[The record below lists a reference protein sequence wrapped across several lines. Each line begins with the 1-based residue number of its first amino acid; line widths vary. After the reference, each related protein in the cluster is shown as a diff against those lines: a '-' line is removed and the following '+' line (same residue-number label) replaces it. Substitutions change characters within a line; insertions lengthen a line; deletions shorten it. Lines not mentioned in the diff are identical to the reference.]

1 MSRSR
6 FDPTGKG
13 QPNNKKS
20 VRDRL
25 DQAQTARYAQLELH
39 RKVVEERAAQA
50 QAELARKVARQK
62 RDAERYCKTL
72 QSIPFW
78 VSGESQPFHVA
89 QPYLQLVR
97 ISVES
102 MNDEARHAVLCWPNF
117 HPSPASIAA
126 LLNLAD
132 NGSTD
137 STKEEGGL
145 ASVAAPI
152 GIRALV
158 YPYARTMHRGLRHV
172 YPDAA
177 LLGKLHTLHQVRTT
191 ARNDN
196 EALAD
201 YHKTVARVK
210 KLTGVALD
218 GRNYEEFRHPC
229 LDELTPAGPCI
240 GDDGRRELLS
250 RVRTKTDLSQIKRSG
265 MADDPRTASFYLFGL
280 RAADDTVRG
289 LARIHRKLDLIV
301 CDLTTV
307 GRNRLGPEWQQRV
320 KNFLAIVDRDIG
332 PVATIAVTDDPWTFD
347 SLRFDIL
354 SRSPRSREKRPP
366 EPSTVLLSHASDL
379 VTQKDDPEVSY
390 RGLTKAE
397 AYGFSGEV
405 AAFIEGL
412 RGAARRAGE
421 LGDKEA
427 VDILRR
433 LQSTVRRCASLPGS
447 HHQFSEYLQSH
458 IPDGAVADIM
468 TSYRVGA
475 LTRELQQ
482 SQGAWSQ
489 HDRAELERLVAGI
502 IRLWEHTSQLTP
514 MGPLLLDVIRRFKG
528 VSSRTVILCRNDMM
542 ADFASHVACNDVE
555 IGETISSRIEKDM
568 MMFVDAGGLDDLSA
582 LPPSS
587 RSHIKTLVAVAPTR
601 AQILT
606 LIAKPWLPDNF
617 IILADSDTLSAAAR
631 DAQRLGRYPE
641 LSVISRRFTL
651 FETAA
656 STAIVRSGYSDSRA
670 NPDQDDV
677 EFPTSS
683 IVNLAGKLKPGQSA
697 IHLELS
703 GGQVIIARPGTKLIL
718 QDDSRILPTFIETDA
733 KDVDQG
739 DRVCVIGDAFIEMA
753 RPILNITVRAAEEI
767 RDYHSTVTERFAR
780 IPGATHTERL
790 EAVVSAMDMP
800 GVTSQRASYWV
811 DLKEQFDAALHDVV
825 PHAPRDRATFL
836 SFMKVLGVSEA
847 VAQRYWTWAI
857 IAQRA
862 SRLRAAMSFHDAY
875 RTILVDN
882 YAAQSA
888 NPERAREIRRLKAA
902 AEDFV
907 SVVRTKSIERGELER
922 T

>member
-6 FDPTGKG
+6 FDATGRG
-13 QPNNKKS
+13 QPNNKRT
-20 VRDRL
+20 VRNRL
-25 DQAQTARYAQLELH
+25 DQAQSARHAQLELH
-39 RKVVEERAAQA
+39 RKAVAERTAQA
-50 QAELARKVARQK
+50 QAEVARKAARPQ
-62 RDAERYCKTL
+62 RDAGRYCKTL

-78 VSGESQPFHVA
+78 MSGEQLPFHVA
-89 QPYLQLVR
+89 QPYLQLIR
-97 ISVES
+97 ISVAS

-137 STKEEGGL
+137 PIKEGGM

-152 GIRALV
+152 GVRALI
-158 YPYARTMHRGLRHV
+158 YPYARTVHRGLQHV

-177 LLGKLHTLHQVRTT
+177 QLGKLHTLHQVRTV

-196 EALAD
+196 DALAD

-210 KLTGVALD
+210 TLTGVALD
-218 GRNYEEFRHPC
+218 GRSYEEFRHPC

-240 GDDGRRELLS
+240 GEDGRNELLS
-250 RVRTKTDLSQIKRSG
+250 RVRTKTDLSKISRSG
-265 MADDPRTASFYLFGL
+265 KADDPKAASFYLFGL
-280 RAADDTVRG
+280 RASDDAARG

-301 CDLTTV
+301 CDLTAV
-307 GRNRLGPEWQQRV
+307 GRNRLGPEWQQRT
-320 KNFLAIVDRDIG
+320 KNFLATVDRDVG
-332 PVATIAVTDDPWTFD
+332 SVATVAITDDPWTFD
-347 SLRFDIL
+347 TLRYDTL
-354 SRSPRSREKRPP
+354 SRVPRSREKRRP
-366 EPSTVLLSHASDL
+366 EPSAVLLSHVSDL

-390 RGLTKAE
+390 RGLNKAE
-397 AYGFSGEV
+397 AFGFSGEV
-405 AAFIEGL
+405 AAIIEGL
-412 RGAARRAGE
+412 RDAARRAGE

-433 LQSTVRRCASLPGS
+433 LQGSVRRCASLPGS
-447 HHQFSEYLQSH
+447 HHQFSAYLLSH

-489 HDRAELERLVAGI
+489 HDRAELERLVSGI
-502 IRLWEHTSQLTP
+502 TRIWEHTSQLTP
-514 MGPLLLDVIRRFKG
+514 MAPLLLDVIRRFKG
-528 VSSRTVILCRNDMM
+528 VSSRTAILCRNDMM
-542 ADFASHVACNDVE
+542 ADFASHVACSDPE
-555 IGETISSRIEKDM
+555 IGETISSRIDKDM
-568 MMFVDAGGLDDLSA
+568 MMFVDAGGFDDLSA
-582 LPPSS
+582 LPQSS
-587 RSHIKTLVAVAPTR
+587 RSHVKTLIAVAPTR

-606 LIAKPWLPDNF
+606 LVAQPWLPDNF

-641 LSVISRRFTL
+641 LSVISSRFAL
-651 FETAA
+651 FEAAA
-656 STAIVRSGYSDSRA
+656 SAAIVRSGYI
-670 NPDQDDV
+670 NPESNTDQDDV

-683 IVNLAGKLKPGQSA
+683 VVNLAGKLRSGQFA
-697 IHLELS
+697 IRLELS
-703 GGQVIIARPGTKLIL
+703 GGQVVIARPGTKLIL

-767 RDYHSTVTERFAR
+767 RDYHSAVTERFAR

-790 EAVVSAMDMP
+790 DAVVSAMDMP
-800 GVTSQRASYWV
+800 GLTIQRASYWV
-811 DLKEQFDAALHDVV
+811 DLKEQFAAALHDVV
-825 PHAPRDRATFL
+825 PHAPRERTTFL

-907 SVVRTKSIERGELER
+907 AVVRAKSIERG
-922 T
+922 

>member
-1 MSRSR
+1 MSRSHIN
-6 FDPTGKG
+6 PTGGG
-13 QPNNKKS
+13 QPNNKNS

-25 DQAQTARYAQLELH
+25 DQAQSARLAQLELH
-39 RKVVEERAAQA
+39 RKAVAERTAQA
-50 QAELARKVARQK
+50 QAEEARKAARPQRNAK
-62 RDAERYCKTL
+62 RYCDTL
-72 QSIPFW
+72 KSILFW
-78 VSGESQPFHVA
+78 MSGEPQPFHLA

-97 ISVES
+97 IAVAS
-102 MNDEARHAVLCWPNF
+102 MNDESRHAVLCWPNF

-137 STKEEGGL
+137 STKEGGM

-152 GIRALV
+152 GVRALI
-158 YPYARTMHRGLRHV
+158 YPYARTVHRGLRHV

-177 LLGKLHTLHQVRTT
+177 QLGKLHTLHQVRTT

-210 KLTGVALD
+210 TLTGVALD
-218 GRNYEEFRHPC
+218 GRSYEEFRHPC

-240 GDDGRRELLS
+240 GEDGRNELLA
-250 RVRTKTDLSQIKRSG
+250 RVRTKTDLSKISRSG
-265 MADDPRTASFYLFGL
+265 RADDPRAASFYLFGL
-280 RAADDTVRG
+280 RASDDTARG
-289 LARIHRKLDLIV
+289 LANSHRKLDLVV
-301 CDLTTV
+301 CDLTAV
-307 GRNRLGPEWQQRV
+307 GRNRLGPEWLQRV
-320 KNFLAIVDRDIG
+320 RNFLDTVDRDVG
-332 PVATIAVTDDPWTFD
+332 PVATVAITDDPWTFD
-347 SLRFDIL
+347 TLRFDTL
-354 SRSPRSREKRPP
+354 SRVPRSREKRRP

-379 VTQKDDPEVSY
+379 VTQKDEAEISY
-390 RGLTKAE
+390 KGLAKAE
-397 AYGFSGEV
+397 AFGFSGEV
-405 AAFIEGL
+405 AAIIESL

-421 LGDKEA
+421 LGDNEA
-427 VDILRR
+427 LDILRR
-433 LQSTVRRCASLPGS
+433 LQGTVRRCASLPGS
-447 HHQFSEYLQSH
+447 HRQFSEYLLSH
-458 IPDGAVADIM
+458 IADGAVADIM

-475 LTRELQQ
+475 LTSELHQ
-482 SQGAWSQ
+482 SHGAWSQ

-502 IRLWEHTSQLTP
+502 TRIWEHTSQLTP
-514 MGPLLLDVIRRFKG
+514 MAPLLLDVIRRFKG
-528 VSSRTVILCRNDMM
+528 VSSRTTILFRNDMM
-542 ADFASHVACNDVE
+542 ADFASHVACSDAE
-555 IGETISSRIEKDM
+555 IGETITSRIEKDM
-568 MMFVDAGGLDDLSA
+568 IMFVDAGGFDDLSS
-582 LPPSS
+582 LPATS
-587 RSHIKTLVAVAPTR
+587 RNHIKTLVAVAPTR

-606 LIAKPWLPDNF
+606 LVAKPWLPDNF

-641 LSVISRRFTL
+641 LSVISNRFSL
-651 FETAA
+651 FEAAA
-656 STAIVRSGYSDSRA
+656 SAAIVRSGYNDAAS

-683 IVNLAGKLKPGQSA
+683 IVNLAGKLRSGQSA
-697 IHLELS
+697 VRLELS
-703 GGQVIIARPGTKLIL
+703 GGQVVIARPGTKLIL

-767 RDYHSTVTERFAR
+767 RDYHTMVAERFSR
-780 IPGATHTERL
+780 IPGAMHSERL
-790 EAVVSAMDMP
+790 DAIVEAMGMP
-800 GVTSQRASYWV
+800 GVTAQRAGYWV
-811 DLKEQFDAALHDVV
+811 DLKEQFNVPLHDVV

-836 SFMKVLGVSEA
+836 SFMKVLDVSEP
-847 VAQRYWTWAI
+847 VAMRFWTWAI

-888 NPERAREIRRLKAA
+888 NPERAREIRRLKTA

>member
-6 FDPTGKG
+6 FDPTGRG
-13 QPNNKKS
+13 QPNNKET

-25 DQAQTARYAQLELH
+25 DQAQSARLAQLELH
-39 RKVVEERAAQA
+39 RKAVAQRTA
-50 QAELARKVARQK
+50 QAEAEVARKAARPQ

-78 VSGESQPFHVA
+78 MSGEPQAFHLA
-89 QPYLQLVR
+89 RPYLRLIRVA
-97 ISVES
+97 VAS
-102 MNDEARHAVLCWPNF
+102 MNGESRHAVLCWPNF

-137 STKEEGGL
+137 PTKEGGL

-152 GIRALV
+152 GVRALV
-158 YPYARTMHRGLRHV
+158 YPYARTVHRGLRHV

-177 LLGKLHTLHQVRTT
+177 QLGKLHTLHQVRTT

-210 KLTGVALD
+210 TLTGVALD
-218 GRNYEEFRHPC
+218 GRSYEEFRHPC
-229 LDELTPAGPCI
+229 LDELTPAGPCL
-240 GDDGRRELLS
+240 GEDGRSELLS
-250 RVRTKTDLSQIKRSG
+250 RVRTKTDLSKISRSG
-265 MADDPRTASFYLFGL
+265 RADDPQTASFYLFGL
-280 RAADDTVRG
+280 RASDDIVRA
-289 LARIHRKLDLIV
+289 LAKVHRKLDLIV
-301 CDLTTV
+301 CDLTAV

-320 KNFLAIVDRDIG
+320 RKFLATVDRDVG
-332 PVATIAVTDDPWTFD
+332 PVATIAITDDPWTFD
-347 SLRFDIL
+347 TLRFDIL
-354 SRSPRSREKRPP
+354 SRTPRSREKHRP

-379 VTQKDDPEVSY
+379 VTQKDEQDVSY
-390 RGLTKAE
+390 KGLTKAE
-397 AYGFSGEV
+397 AFGFAGEV
-405 AAFIEGL
+405 AAIIEGL
-412 RGAARRAGE
+412 RSAARRAGD
-421 LGDKEA
+421 LGDNEA

-433 LQSTVRRCASLPGS
+433 LQGTVRRCASLPGL
-447 HHQFSEYLQSH
+447 HRQFSEYLLSH
-458 IPDGAVADIM
+458 IGDGAVADIM

-475 LTRELQQ
+475 LTKEMQQ
-482 SQGAWSQ
+482 SHGAWSQ

-502 IRLWEHTSQLTP
+502 NRTWEHTSQLTP
-514 MGPLLLDVIRRFKG
+514 MAPLLLDVVRRFKG
-528 VSSRTVILCRNDMM
+528 VSSRTAILFRNDMM
-542 ADFASHVACNDVE
+542 ADFASHVACTDAE
-555 IGETISSRIEKDM
+555 IGEVITSRVEKDM
-568 MMFVDAGGLDDLSA
+568 IMFVDAGGLDDLSS
-582 LPPSS
+582 LPVSS
-587 RSHIKTLVAVAPTR
+587 RNHIKTLVAVAPTR

-617 IILADSDTLSAAAR
+617 IILADSDTLAAASR
-631 DAQRLGRYPE
+631 DAQRLRCYPE
-641 LSVISRRFTL
+641 LSVISNRFAL
-651 FETAA
+651 FDAAA
-656 STAIVRSGYSDSRA
+656 SAAIVRSGYSQAAEESI
-670 NPDQDDV
+670 QDDV
-677 EFPTSS
+677 EFPTSG
-683 IVNLAGKLKPGQSA
+683 IVNLAGKLRSGQSA
-697 IHLELS
+697 VRLELS
-703 GGQVIIARPGTKLIL
+703 GGQVVIARPGTKLIL

-767 RDYHSTVTERFAR
+767 RDYHSTVIDRFAR
-780 IPGATHTERL
+780 IPGATHSARL
-790 EAVVSAMDMP
+790 DVVVSAMNMP
-800 GVTSQRASYWV
+800 GVTIQRASYWV

-836 SFMKVLGVSEA
+836 SFMKVLGVSEP
-847 VAQRYWTWAI
+847 VARRYWTWAI

-888 NPERAREIRRLKAA
+888 NPERSREIRRLKTA

-922 T
+922 A

>member
-6 FDPTGKG
+6 FDPASRGR
-13 QPNNKKS
+13 PNNKRS

-25 DQAQTARYAQLELH
+25 DQAQNARHAQLELH
-39 RKVVEERAAQA
+39 RKAVAERAVQL
-50 QAELARKVARQK
+50 QAELARKAARPK
-62 RDAERYCKTL
+62 RDAERYCETL
-72 QSIPFW
+72 RSIPFW
-78 VSGESQPFHVA
+78 MSGESQPFHVA
-89 QPYLQLVR
+89 EPYLQLVR
-97 ISVES
+97 ISIAS

-117 HPSPASIAA
+117 YPSPASIAA

-137 STKEEGGL
+137 PTEEGGI
-145 ASVAAPI
+145 AAVAAPT
-152 GIRALV
+152 GVRALI
-158 YPYARTMHRGLRHV
+158 YPYARTVHRGLRHV
-172 YPDAA
+172 YPDATQ
-177 LLGKLHTLHQVRTT
+177 LGKLHTLHQVRTT
-191 ARNDN
+191 VRNDN

-210 KLTGVALD
+210 KLTGVARD
-218 GRNYEEFRHPC
+218 GRSYEEFRHPC

-265 MADDPRTASFYLFGL
+265 MADDPKAARFYLFGL
-280 RAADDTVRG
+280 RAGDDASRG
-289 LARIHRKLDLIV
+289 LARINRTLDLIV
-301 CDLTTV
+301 CDLTAV
-307 GRNRLGPEWQQRV
+307 GRNRLGPEWQERM
-320 KNFLAIVDRDIG
+320 KRFLAAVDRDVG

-347 SLRFDIL
+347 TLRFDIL
-354 SRSPRSREKRPP
+354 SRAARSRERRLP

-379 VTQKDDPEVSY
+379 VTQEDNPEISY

-397 AYGFSGEV
+397 AFGFSGEV
-405 AAFIEGL
+405 ASINEGL
-412 RGAARRAGE
+412 RGATRRAEE

-427 VDILRR
+427 VDVLRR
-433 LQSTVRRCASLPGS
+433 LQGTVRRCASLPGS
-447 HHQFSEYLQSH
+447 HHQFSEYLLSQIS
-458 IPDGAVADIM
+458 DGAVADIM

-502 IRLWEHTSQLTP
+502 TRLWEHTSQLTP
-514 MGPLLLDVIRRFKG
+514 MAPLLLDVIRRFKG
-528 VSSRTVILCRNDMM
+528 VSSRTAILCRNDMM
-542 ADFASHVACNDVE
+542 ADFASHVACNDAE
-555 IGETISSRIEKDM
+555 IGDTILSRIDKDM
-568 MMFVDAGGLDDLSA
+568 MMFVDAGGFDDLSA
-582 LPPSS
+582 LPPSL
-587 RSHIKTLVAVAPTR
+587 RSYIKTLIAVAPTR
-601 AQILT
+601 AQILA
-606 LIAKPWLPDNF
+606 LVAKPWLPDNF
-617 IILADSDTLSAAAR
+617 IVLADSDTLSAAAR

-641 LSVISRRFTL
+641 LSVISDRFSL
-651 FETAA
+651 FEAAA
-656 STAIVRSGYSDSRA
+656 SAAIVRSGHNDAGSSL
-670 NPDQDDV
+670 DQDDV

-683 IVNLAGKLKPGQSA
+683 VVNLAGNLKSGQSA
-697 IHLELS
+697 IRLELS
-703 GGQVIIARPGTKLIL
+703 GGQVVIARPGTKLIL
-718 QDDSRILPTFIETDA
+718 QDDSRVLPTFIETDA

-767 RDYHSTVTERFAR
+767 RDYHATVTERFAR
-780 IPGATHTERL
+780 IPGATHAERL
-790 EAVVSAMDMP
+790 DAVVTAMNMP
-800 GVTSQRASYWV
+800 GVTIQRASYWV
-811 DLKEQFDAALHDVV
+811 DLKEQFDAALHEVV

-847 VAQRYWTWAI
+847 VAQKYWTWAI

-862 SRLRAAMSFHDAY
+862 SRLRAAMNFHEAY